1 MDTISPGLALS
12 DEHLTTEA
20 LTTAPNAVEWS
31 IRVILILGFAAV
43 LALEA
48 YLIWEGLSLL

>member
-1 MDTISPGLALS
+1 METTHPDWALVDEPSTIQ
-12 DEHLTTEA
+12 
-20 LTTAPNAVEWS
+20 APTAVEWS
-31 IRVILILGFAAV
+31 VRVILILGFAAV

>member
-1 MDTISPGLALS
+1 MDTISPGLALREDYS
-12 DEHLTTEA
+12 PTEA
-20 LTTAPNAVEWS
+20 ATGVEWS
-31 IRVILILGFAAV
+31 VRVILILGFAAV